1 MKNNGVVPYNYRN
14 EFKPAVQQNK
24 SVTSDMM
31 MSRQAQEVQVAMVVA
46 KNFPRNEGAAFDRIM
61 CACSRTG
68 LAEKALYE
76 FPRGGSKVEGP
87 SVHLA
92 RVLAQAWGNIDSG
105 YIELEQKN
113 GESHVM
119 AYCWDLET
127 NVRET
132 KVFSVPHVR
141 DTKNGRVKLTDARD
155 IYEAVANQAAR
166 RVRSCILNVIPEDVV
181 TAAVEKCKE
190 TLLGDDNLAERID
203 NMARMYWENLGVPT
217 MALEQYV
224 GCKISAFT
232 PKNIAVLGNI
242 YNNIIDGRADASQY
256 FKAPAAE
263 ENASDKSD
271 APDKKA
277 TTKKNKA
284 ATGDSGEVVNLADL

>member
-1 MKNNGVVPYNYRN
+1 MNENAMTSYNYNN
-14 EFKPAVQQNK
+14 EFKPAVQQSK

-31 MSRQAQEVQVAMVVA
+31 VSRQAQEVQVAMVVA
-46 KNFPRNEGAAFDRIM
+46 KRFPRDEHAAFDRIM
-61 CACSRTG
+61 AACRRTG

-87 SVHLA
+87 SVQ
-92 RVLAQAWGNIDSG
+92 LAQAWGNIDSG

-113 GESHVM
+113 GESQVM

-141 DTKNGRVKLTDARD
+141 DTKSGRVKLTDARD

-181 TAAVEKCKE
+181 SAAVEACKR
-190 TLLGDDNLAERID
+190 TLLEDGNLQERID
-203 NMARMYWENLGVPT
+203 NMARMYWENLQVPT
-217 MALEQYV
+217 VALEQFI
-224 GCKISAFT
+224 GCKIGAFT
-232 PKNIAVLGNI
+232 PKNVTVLGNI
-242 YNNIIDGRADASQY
+242 YNNIMDGRADVNQY
-256 FKAPAAE
+256 FALQ
-263 ENASDKSD
+263 D
-271 APDKKA
+271 APVEEAPKKRGGRPA
-277 TTKKNKA
+277 KPA
-284 ATGDSGEVVNLADL
+284 EPDPAESGEGVMSLADL